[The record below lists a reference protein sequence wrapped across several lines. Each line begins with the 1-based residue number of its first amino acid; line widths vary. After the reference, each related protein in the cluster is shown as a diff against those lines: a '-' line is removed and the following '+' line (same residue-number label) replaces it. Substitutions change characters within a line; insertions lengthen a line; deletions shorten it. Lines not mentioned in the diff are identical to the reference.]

1 MAISVVLSMGNGDLS
16 QGFPSV
22 TAQIWETKS
31 SVVVKQKFFGSLPPN
46 FHLLELYEQWHEYYH
61 TMASEVLRG
70 DRDSY
75 NDEAITH
82 DTDGFPITSSG
93 SGVIKDAELREL
105 SNDLQDQLN
114 RWLNADSFVNKI
126 EQGIR
131 TSLSREED
139 EIRVILETQDPQL
152 QRLPWHS
159 WDFFNDYPNAE
170 LALSQPA
177 FENDGSSEIVRK
189 PLRILAILGNSEGIN
204 VQEDKQ
210 ILENFSKA
218 EIVFLPEPSTRE
230 LHQKLWDE
238 KGWDIL
244 FFAGHSYSNKYNI
257 KESTIEINS
266 KESITVTELRNAV
279 KQAISKGLKLGIF
292 NSCDGLGLASYF
304 ADLNLPQLIVMRESV
319 PDLVAQHFLKDWLEA
334 LRQGKPFYKAVREA
348 REKLQWLEN
357 EYACASWLPVIC
369 QSPGTEPP
377 DWSKLFVE
385 EKRPPKRWHYLGL
398 VSFGIAVV
406 LMGLR
411 LLGVLQSSELQAFD
425 QLMRQRPMEAVDE
438 RLLVVQV
445 TQEDIKNQNETPKHR
460 ASLSDKTLTILFK
473 KLQNYEP
480 TLIGLDIYRDFA
492 VDPQYPQLGT
502 LLQQPNVF
510 GICKTIDPA
519 GGDPQGIA
527 PPPELLPNRLGFSD
541 AFSDADGITRRMI
554 LSMNPP
560 NLTDACVA
568 KNHLSFLL
576 SLYYLQTQGFKFKS
590 TATQELL
597 LENSQMGRKFLL
609 KQITPNFGGYN
620 KIDSRGRQI
629 MLNYRA
635 GDSLL
640 NVARTLSVGDVI
652 NDKVPEKRIAQ
663 LKNRIIL
670 IGVVDTTS
678 SKDYWY
684 TPYSSVLPSAEKE
697 TPGVFL
703 QAHNISQI
711 ISAVLN
717 NRPLIW
723 VWPLWADFF
732 WICFWSFIGGLCAYF
747 LPKYLYLFMGVAGGI
762 LVIYTICSWLM
773 WQGGWLPLIPPVLAL
788 MLSCLA
794 MSALETP
801 TKQLSREH
809 YSAVSKKS

>member
-22 TAQIWETKS
+22 TAQIWERRPNL
-31 SVVVKQKFFGSLPPN
+31 VVKQQFVGSLPAN
-46 FHLLELYEQWHEYYH
+46 FNLLELYDQWHDYYN
-61 TMASEVLRG
+61 TIVEVLRG
-70 DRDSY
+70 DQNSY
-75 NDEAITH
+75 SDEAINH
-82 DTDGFPITSSG
+82 DTEGFPPTSSG
-93 SGVIKDAELREL
+93 NGVIKDAELIEL
-105 SNDLQDQLN
+105 SNELQEQLN
-114 RWLNADSFVNKI
+114 RWLDADSFVNRI

-139 EIRVILETQDPQL
+139 EIRVILETQDAQL

-170 LALSQPA
+170 LALSKPA
-177 FENDGSSEIVRK
+177 FHSDATANEIVIK
-189 PLRILAILGNSEGIN
+189 PVRILAILGNSAGIN

-210 ILENFSKA
+210 ILEKFSNA
-218 EIVFLPEPSTRE
+218 DIVFLPEPSTRE
-230 LHQKLWDE
+230 LHQKLWDD

-244 FFAGHSYSNKYNI
+244 FFAGHSSSDKYNP
-257 KESTIEINS
+257 KESSIKINS
-266 KESITVTELRNAV
+266 TESITVTELRNAV
-279 KQAISKGLKLGIF
+279 KQAISRGLKLGIF
-292 NSCDGLGLASYF
+292 NSCDGLGLASYL

-319 PDLVAQHFLKDWLEA
+319 PDVVAQQFLKNWLEA
-334 LRQGKPFYKAVREA
+334 LRNGKPFYKAVREA
-348 REKLQWLEN
+348 REKLQGLERD
-357 EYACASWLPVIC
+357 YPCASWLPVIC
-369 QSPGTEPP
+369 QSPATDPP

-385 EKRPPKRWHYLGL
+385 EKRPPKRWHYLAV

-406 LMGLR
+406 FMALR
-411 LLGVLQSSELQAFD
+411 LLGLLQGSELQAFD

-445 TQEDIKNQNETPKHR
+445 TEDDLKNQQETPKHR
-460 ASLSDKTLTILFK
+460 ASLSDGTITKLFD
-473 KLQNYEP
+473 KLQKYEP

-492 VDPQYPQLGT
+492 VDPQHPQLVNF
-502 LLQQPNVF
+502 LQQPNVF
-510 GICKTIDPA
+510 GICKTKDPPT
-519 GGDPQGIA
+519 DPKGIA

-541 AFSDADGITRRMI
+541 AFSDADRITRRII

-560 NLTDACVA
+560 SLTDACVA

-576 SLYYLQTQGFKFKS
+576 SLYYLQTQGVTFKT
-590 TATQELL
+590 TATKQFL
-597 LENSQMGRKFLL
+597 LENSQTGKKLVL

-670 IGVVDTTS
+670 IGVVDATN
-678 SKDYWY
+678 SKDYWF
-684 TPYSSVLPSAEKE
+684 TPYSSTLPTAERE

-703 QAHNISQI
+703 QAHNVSQL

-717 NRPLIW
+717 DRSLIW
-723 VWPLWADFF
+723 VWPVWGDFL

-747 LPKYLYLFMGVAGGI
+747 LQKYLYLGMGVAGGL
-762 LVIYTICSWLM
+762 LVIYTICSLLM
-773 WQGGWLPLIPPVLAL
+773 WQGGWLPLIPPSLAL
-788 MLSCLA
+788 LLSCLT
-794 MSALETP
+794 MRIIEPP
-801 TKQLSREH
+801 TKHRSRE
-809 YSAVSKKS
+809 YYNRRSAKS